1 MNMSDKKMT
10 PQEREDINFILET
23 VEKLPAEKKTFV
35 KGITVGLAYDD
46 SSEKEK
52 AALLQQ

>member
-1 MNMSDKKMT
+1 MLNNAMT
-10 PQEREDINFILET
+10 PQEREDINFIMET

-35 KGITVGLAYDD
+35 KGITVGLAYND

>member
-1 MNMSDKKMT
+1 MADAVMT

-52 AALLQQ
+52 AELLKQ